1 MCKSGSINKQI
12 NKSKLN
18 SYMKNKTIEITV
30 ILHTGKKSH
39 TVYGNDLTGEYLRIN
54 ADYRS

>member
-1 MCKSGSINKQI
+1 MCKSGSIYKQI

-30 ILHTGKKSH
+30 ILDTGKKSH
-39 TVYGNDLTGEYLRIN
+39 TVYGNDLTREYIRIN